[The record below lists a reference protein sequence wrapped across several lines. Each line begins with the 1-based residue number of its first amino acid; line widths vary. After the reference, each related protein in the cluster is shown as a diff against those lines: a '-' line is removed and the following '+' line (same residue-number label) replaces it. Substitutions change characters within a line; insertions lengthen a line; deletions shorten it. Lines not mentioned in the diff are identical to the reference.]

1 MALIGYLLIIIILL
15 VLIPLLTL
23 LIWGI
28 NKLYYLKN
36 LLFGGKQSNRSNT
49 WGYSQSGYS
58 SGSQQRSGTSSGS
71 NSSSYS
77 SGSSSGYSGGSS
89 SGYSGGSQ
97 HRSNTSG
104 QRNKIIPK
112 DEGEY
117 VDFEEV

>member
-71 NSSSYS
+71 SSSYS
-77 SGSSSGYSGGSS
+77 GGSSSGYSGGSS

-97 HRSNTSG
+97 QRSNTSG